1 MIEMFKE
8 KDVNMDG
15 VMSYEEFLGHNTKI
29 AIAFKVKILI
39 NEVFLIL
46 NVISSLPSEA
56 SEE

>member
-1 MIEMFKE
+1 MFKE
-8 KDVNMDG
+8 KDVDMDG

-39 NEVFLIL
+39 NEVFFIL